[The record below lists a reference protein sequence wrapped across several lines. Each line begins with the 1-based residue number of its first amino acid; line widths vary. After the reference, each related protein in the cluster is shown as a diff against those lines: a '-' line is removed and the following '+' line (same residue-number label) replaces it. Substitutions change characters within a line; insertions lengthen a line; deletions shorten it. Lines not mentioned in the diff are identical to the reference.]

1 MPVALLFGF
10 VGLQIIQNILFKL
23 GSGHADGSQAWWK
36 YFLVAT
42 GIGIVAT
49 FILMTLYRF
58 WNANLA
64 YGLAVGF
71 SFLSCQIAL
80 AVMEQHKPTPTQW
93 AAVVV
98 ISLSMMVFML
108 SGPKP
113 DIHG

>member
-1 MPVALLFGF
+1 MPVALLAGF
-10 VGLQIIQNILFKL
+10 VGLQIVQNILFKL
-23 GSGHADGSQAWWK
+23 GSGHADWSQAWWK

-42 GIGIVAT
+42 GIGVVAT

-80 AVMEQHKPTPTQW
+80 AVMEQHKPTALQW
-93 AAVVV
+93 AAVVI
-98 ISLSMMVFML
+98 ISLSMIVFML
-108 SGPKP
+108 TGAKP
-113 DIHG
+113 ASHG